1 LARVEATPRW
11 PGPAAGPGLAVAGA
25 LTPAVLTDPT
35 ALEMHFQPIV
45 MLATGRVICH
55 EALAR
60 FPGLPGVPI
69 PDVFH
74 AAHDAGFGPELEA
87 LAVCRALERPDRPRG
102 TVLSVNLSVSA
113 LRSRDIWELLPDD
126 LSGVVVEITEDELF
140 GIGEELEQALA
151 HLHDAGVRVALDDAG
166 AGYAGLQQLMRVRPD
181 IVKLDRSLVAGVG
194 CDPARAALVA
204 SFASFAAQTG
214 GAVCAEG
221 IEDPVDLRAIAEL
234 DIAYA
239 QGHLLGRPS
248 ASFAPCTPIAAAPV
262 AATLRG
268 GLRALDR
275 PPRDL
280 TTSLGGS
287 VPERLATLIAA
298 AAHAD
303 RVDLWRLD
311 RRAGELV
318 AVRVPDRD
326 PGARVVLGDVPA
338 RAHALATAEAGQI
351 LITDLEADRTER
363 RELSAMGYQGV
374 LLVPIEEGG
383 VVLGLVACHRR
394 RARPWSREAVARVRA
409 RALPLTA
416 VLSTGGLS
424 LAEPA

>member
-1 LARVEATPRW
+1 VEATPNK
-11 PGPAAGPGLAVAGA
+11 PSSAVVLEGGVDPAL
-25 LTPAVLTDPT
+25 LTAAVLTEPG
-35 ALEMHFQPIV
+35 ALELVFQPIV

-74 AAHDAGFGPELEA
+74 AAHAAGFGPELETLAVRRA
-87 LAVCRALERPDRPRG
+87 LATPDRPRG
-102 TVLSVNLSVSA
+102 TVLSVNLSVST
-113 LRSRDIWELLPDD
+113 LGTPGVWDLLPDD
-126 LSGVVVEITEDELF
+126 LTDVVVEITEDELF
-140 GIGEELEQALA
+140 GIGEELELALA
-151 HLHDAGVRVALDDAG
+151 HLHDAGARVALDDAG

-181 IVKLDRSLVAGVG
+181 IVKLDRSLVHGVA

-204 SFASFAAQTG
+204 SFASFASQTG

-221 IEDPVDLRAIAEL
+221 IECDADLRAIAEL
-234 DIAYA
+234 DITYA
-239 QGHLLGRPS
+239 QGFLLGHPAAAFGPS
-248 ASFAPCTPIAAAPV
+248 APVAAAPV

-268 GLRALDR
+268 GSRALER
-275 PPRDL
+275 APRDL

-298 AAHAD
+298 AADAD

-311 RRAGELV
+311 RRAGDLV

-326 PGARVVLGDVPA
+326 PGARVALRDVPA
-338 RAHALATAEAGQI
+338 RAHALATGEAGQV
-351 LITDLEADRTER
+351 LRTDVEADRTER
-363 RELSAMGYQGV
+363 RALAAAGYAGV
-374 LLVPIEEGG
+374 LLVPIEDGG

-394 RARPWSREAVARVRA
+394 RGRPWSRETVARVRA

-416 VLSTGGLS
+416 VLSGGGLT

>member
-1 LARVEATPRW
+1 M
-11 PGPAAGPGLAVAGA
+11 
-25 LTPAVLTDPT
+25 LTPAVLTEPG
-35 ALEMHFQPIV
+35 ALEMRFQPIV

-74 AAHDAGFGPELEA
+74 AAHAAGFGPELEA
-87 LAVCRALERPDRPRG
+87 LAVRRAVGTPGRPRG

-113 LRSRDIWELLPDD
+113 LRSRAIWDLLPAD
-126 LSGVVVEITEDELF
+126 LADVVVEITEDELF

-151 HLHDAGVRVALDDAG
+151 HLHDANVRVALDDAG
-166 AGYAGLQQLMRVRPD
+166 AGYSGLQQLMRVRPD
-181 IVKLDRSLVAGVG
+181 IVKLDRSLVRGVAQ
-194 CDPARAALVA
+194 DPARAALVA
-204 SFASFAAQTG
+204 SFASFATQTG

-221 IEDPVDLRAIAEL
+221 IEDPADLRAIAGL

-239 QGHLLGRPS
+239 QGFLLGHPAPGFS
-248 ASFAPCTPIAAAPV
+248 PCTPAAAAPV
-262 AATLRG
+262 AAALRG
-268 GLRALDR
+268 GSRALER
-275 PPRDL
+275 APRDQ

-311 RRAGELV
+311 RRSGDLV
-318 AVRVPDRD
+318 AVRVPDRE
-326 PGARVVLGDVPA
+326 PGARVALGDVPA
-338 RAHALATAEAGQI
+338 RAHALATGEAGQV
-351 LITDLEADRTER
+351 LITDVAADRAER
-363 RELSAMGYQGV
+363 RGLSAGGYQGV

-394 RARPWSREAVARVRA
+394 RARPWSHEAVARVRA

>member
-1 LARVEATPRW
+1 VEATPRDPW
-11 PGPAAGPGLAVAGA
+11 PAAIASGGIGRPS
-25 LTPAVLTDPT
+25 LTPAVLTDPG

-74 AAHDAGFGPELEA
+74 AAHAAGFGPRLEA
-87 LAVCRALERPDRPRG
+87 LAACRALERPDRPRG
-102 TVLSVNLSVSA
+102 TVVSVNMSVTT
-113 LRSRDIWELLPDD
+113 LGTPGIWELLPDD
-126 LSGVVVEITEDELF
+126 LTDVVVEITEDELF
-140 GIGEELEQALA
+140 GIGEELELALA
-151 HLHDAGVRVALDDAG
+151 HLHDAGARVALDDAG

-181 IVKLDRSLVAGVG
+181 IVKLDRSLVSGVAA
-194 CDPARAALVA
+194 DPARAALVA

-221 IEDPVDLRAIAEL
+221 IEDPADLRAIAEL

-239 QGHLLGRPS
+239 QGYLLGRP
-248 ASFAPCTPIAAAPV
+248 APGFGPSTPVAAAPV

-268 GLRALDR
+268 GLRALER
-275 PPRDL
+275 PPRDQ

-287 VPERLATLIAA
+287 VPERLATIIAA
-298 AAHAD
+298 AANAD

-311 RRAGELV
+311 RHAGELV

-326 PGARVVLGDVPA
+326 PGARVALGDVPA
-338 RAHALATAEAGQI
+338 RAHALATGEAGQV
-351 LITDLEADRTER
+351 LRTDLEADHTER
-363 RELSAMGYQGV
+363 RQLAVSGYAGV
-374 LLVPIEEGG
+374 LLVPIEDGG

-394 RARPWSREAVARVRA
+394 RGRPWSREAVARVRA

-416 VLSTGGLS
+416 VLSGGGLT

>member
-1 LARVEATPRW
+1 VEERVLT
-11 PGPAAGPGLAVAGA
+11 V
-25 LTPAVLTDPT
+25 TPAVLTEPG

-74 AAHDAGFGPELEA
+74 AAHAAGFGPELEA
-87 LAVCRALERPDRPRG
+87 LAVHRALERSDRPHG
-102 TVLSVNLSVSA
+102 TVVSVNLSVST
-113 LRSRDIWELLPDD
+113 LGSRGIWELLPHD
-126 LSGVVVEITEDELF
+126 LTDVIVEITEDELF
-140 GIGEELEQALA
+140 GVGEELELALA
-151 HLHDAGVRVALDDAG
+151 HLHDAGARVALDDAG

-181 IVKLDRSLVAGVG
+181 IVKLDQSLVAGVAR
-194 CDPARAALVA
+194 DPARAALVA
-204 SFASFAAQTG
+204 SFASFASQTG

-221 IEDPVDLRAIAEL
+221 IEDAADLRVIADL

-239 QGHLLGRPS
+239 QGHLLGSP
-248 ASFAPCTPIAAAPV
+248 AAAFAPSTPVAAAPV
-262 AATLRG
+262 AAALRG
-268 GLRALDR
+268 GLRGLERA
-275 PPRDL
+275 PRDL
-280 TTSLGGS
+280 TTCLGGS

-298 AAHAD
+298 AANAD

-326 PGARVVLGDVPA
+326 PGARVALGDVPV
-338 RAHALATAEAGQI
+338 RAHALASGEAGQV
-351 LITDLEADRTER
+351 LRFDGDADRTER
-363 RELSAMGYQGV
+363 RDLAMAGYQGV
-374 LLVPIEEGG
+374 LLVPIEDGG
-383 VVLGLVACHRR
+383 VVLGLVACYRR
-394 RARPWSREAVARVRA
+394 RGRPWSREAVARVRT
-409 RALPLTA
+409 RALPLAA
-416 VLSTGGLS
+416 VLSGGGLT